1 MEQLQAKPENTV
13 YIGDSIID
21 AKTAQSAGIALIAV
35 TTGTDTAED
44 LKAYPHLK
52 ICSCLTEAADTI
64 CG

>member
-1 MEQLQAKPENTV
+1 MEQFHSKPENTV

-21 AKTAQSAGIALIAV
+21 AKQRKARNCTDCGYNR
-35 TTGTDTAED
+35 TDTAED
-44 LKAYPHLK
+44 LKTYPHLK